1 MIDDKKLVDMAIKA
15 REMAYAPYSG
25 FRVGACVRGASGKLY
40 TGCNV
45 ENASYGAACCAERVA
60 LYAAVAAGE
69 RELTHV
75 AVASDSAGTTYPC
88 GICRQAI
95 HELAPDARV
104 LCAGRDGAF
113 EAYTAKDLL
122 PHAFTLKAKDEEQDL

>member
-1 MIDDKKLVDMAIKA
+1 LTDEKKLVDMAIKA
-15 REMAYAPYSG
+15 REKAYAPYSG
-25 FRVGACVRGASGKLY
+25 FRVGSCVRGASGKLY

-60 LYAAVAAGE
+60 LFAAVAAGE

-75 AVASDSAGTTYPC
+75 AIASDSAGATYPC
-88 GICRQAI
+88 GICRQVI
-95 HELAPDARV
+95 NEMAPDARV

-113 EAYTAKDLL
+113 EAYTAGELL
-122 PHAFTLKAKDEEQDL
+122 PHAFTLEGKVEQDL